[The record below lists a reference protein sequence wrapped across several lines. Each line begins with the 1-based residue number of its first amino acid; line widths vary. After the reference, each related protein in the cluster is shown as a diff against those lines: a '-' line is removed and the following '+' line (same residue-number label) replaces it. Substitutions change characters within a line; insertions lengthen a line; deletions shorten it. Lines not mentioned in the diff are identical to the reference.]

1 MWYEIKKIVI
11 YVDAVTLVDITKV
24 NDSFYFVWINSS
36 IIFLS
41 FSRWYVKYREL
52 GTVILMWYFW
62 QNFTRSRNHV
72 LFTHLNGWLMVES
85 IDIEIPTDN
94 WKWWRM
100 LIIRFFWT
108 GWRKSLCYIWIFLI
122 LCAGRNLINS
132 TLEYLFFCFLV
143 LLESYSCILYLL
155 RPLNE
160 LDLV

>member
-1 MWYEIKKIVI
+1 MILFILFGLTHPLY
-11 YVDAVTLVDITKV
+11 
-24 NDSFYFVWINSS
+24 
-36 IIFLS
+36 FLS
-41 FSRWYVKYREL
+41 FSRWCVKYREL

-100 LIIRFFWT
+100 LIIRIFWT

-122 LCAGRNLINS
+122 LCSGRTLSNL
-132 TLEYLFFCFLV
+132 TLKYLFFCFLV
-143 LLESYSCILYLL
+143 LFKSYGCILYLL